1 MAKTVIVNDLDKYFL
16 SKTFRALYGIAT
28 RIICSI
34 MYLGSKTGCQ
44 LCAILAIIFVFYS
57 LNGPGL
63 CKVFQNWALSI
74 VTKKEVWI
82 WICPG
87 FLQHHFY
94 TCVEGS
100 CSVLRNRLWPLFK
113 DGTNWFLVRSMYSTI
128 CDPGK

>member
-1 MAKTVIVNDLDKYFL
+1 MAKTFMINDLFKYSL
-16 SKTFRALYGIAT
+16 SKNFRALSGIAT
-28 RIICSI
+28 RIICTV

-44 LCAILAIIFVFYS
+44 LYAILAINFVFDS
-57 LNGPGL
+57 LNGLGL
-63 CKVFQNWALSI
+63 WKVFQNWALSI
-74 VTKKEVWI
+74 VTPKKVWI
-82 WICPG
+82 WICPD
-87 FLQHHFY
+87 FFQYHFY